1 MCGANPHLLISK
13 SYPTDF
19 KCGKF
24 RVLYVFSRRRTL
36 KINRKHTTRKGSP
49 TAEAMDLK
57 SSQCEFKSHSL
68 HQRIFTFRFLQA
80 IACMRRTNRL
90 FCDCKVENFRSNPLN
105 SYISCGNMTALVLWQ
120 QGGLYEIV
128 SGDMCD
134 CVKKIKNVNN

>member
-80 IACMRRTNRL
+80 ITCMRSRRTGYSVIARL
-90 FCDCKVENFRSNPLN
+90 KNICSNPLN
-105 SYISCGNMTALVLWQ
+105 SYISCGNMTALVLRQ

-134 CVKKIKNVNN
+134 CVKKIKKCQ